1 VGMSFE
7 QRGMERGGRA
17 DRRSTEG
24 SVRRGVEEG
33 GAIKLHIERLTLHGF
48 SPADR
53 HQIADQVQG
62 ELLRLL
68 REGGG
73 LQAVKNS
80 MSVERA
86 EAESFP
92 HPERASA
99 QTTGEQI
106 ARAVYRGLKTS
117 AAAPH
122 GLSRTRT
129 GAAGRGGK
137 R

>member
-1 VGMSFE
+1 MSFE
-7 QRGMERGGRA
+7 QRGMERGGRT
-17 DRRSTEG
+17 DGRSSEG
-24 SVRRGVEEG
+24 SVRRGVEER

-73 LQAVKNS
+73 LQAVTKS

-86 EAESFP
+86 EAESFS
-92 HPERASA
+92 HPAHASA
-99 QTTGEQI
+99 QTAGEQI
-106 ARAVYRGLKTS
+106 ARAVYRGLQRST
-117 AAAPH
+117 AP
-122 GLSRTRT
+122 LSRFERRI
-129 GAAGRGGK
+129 APRSAGGPK
-137 R
+137 L